1 MSGLIPQHFIDDL
14 IARADIVDVLSK
26 RIDLK
31 KAGKEFKAVCPFH
44 NDKNPSLTISPL
56 KGFYHCFSCGAH
68 GTALGFLMEYE
79 NLNFVEAVESL
90 ASELGVEVPYE
101 NKGSPIKKN
110 DDLFLLMDTIQK
122 KFQNN
127 LKNNAKAIQY
137 LKKRGIDGKTAK
149 KYKIG
154 YAEKGWSNIL
164 DNFGSTDSDIKS
176 LLKLGLIIKKENNK
190 GYYDR
195 FRAVSYT
202 HLTLPTKA

>member
-101 NKGSPIKKN
+101 NKGNPIKKN

-127 LKNNAKAIQY
+127 LKNI
-137 LKKRGIDGKTAK
+137 
-149 KYKIG
+149 
-154 YAEKGWSNIL
+154 NI
-164 DNFGSTDSDIKS
+164 
-176 LLKLGLIIKKENNK
+176 
-190 GYYDR
+190 
-195 FRAVSYT
+195 
-202 HLTLPTKA
+202 

>member
-101 NKGSPIKKN
+101 NKGNPIKKN
-110 DDLFLLMDTIQK
+110 DDLFLLMNTIQK

-137 LKKRGIDGKTAK
+137 LKKGASTEKPQKNIKLVMQK
-149 KYKIG
+149 KAGQIYWITL
-154 YAEKGWSNIL
+154 AHQIRIL
-164 DNFGSTDSDIKS
+164 S
-176 LLKLGLIIKKENNK
+176 L
-190 GYYDR
+190 
-195 FRAVSYT
+195 F
-202 HLTLPTKA
+202 